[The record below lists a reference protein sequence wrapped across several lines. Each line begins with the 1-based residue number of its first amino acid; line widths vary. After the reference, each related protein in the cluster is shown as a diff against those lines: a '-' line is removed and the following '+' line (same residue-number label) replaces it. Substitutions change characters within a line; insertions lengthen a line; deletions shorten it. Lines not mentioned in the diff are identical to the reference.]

1 MIGFYHRVGM
11 PGGERHGNGRYLI
24 LPSKRDL
31 RDDVMAMSRLLTGA
45 PLNARPKLILLHLL
59 TQQGH
64 D

>member
-1 MIGFYHRVGM
+1 MADAYV
-11 PGGERHGNGRYLI
+11 

-59 TQQGH
+59 TRQGH
-64 D
+64 DYYDYIGGYA

>member
-1 MIGFYHRVGM
+1 MADTY
-11 PGGERHGNGRYLI
+11 I

-31 RDDVMAMSRLLTGA
+31 RDDVMAMSTLLTGA
-45 PLNARPKLILLHLL
+45 PLNAMPKVILLHLL